1 MLLRTSEFAVSLPH
15 EPLSSPVLT
24 LEQRHSQAHSPPSRD
39 WISSSIPN
47 IFSTEK
53 SNPSNPWDNFLY
65 ALFQVSQTDPLFQ
78 SQQRE
83 FPQNSNLTTDS
94 LLEELQQSLPG
105 RAGEFH
111 TGFAELK
118 AHSGQTS
125 LTPAPSP
132 IPRHS
137 TTASPPLP
145 CLSFHTL
152 FSLPRV
158 YLSHPSS
165 PD

>member
-1 MLLRTSEFAVSLPH
+1 MLLRTSEFAVFPH
-15 EPLSSPVLT
+15 EPLSSVLT
-24 LEQRHSQAHSPPSRD
+24 LSKDTPRHTVHQAD

-83 FPQNSNLTTDS
+83 FPKTQTWPRDS
-94 LLEELQQSLPG
+94 PPWGASVEPLRG

-111 TGFAELK
+111 TGFGRAEGPQWADITHPCTL
-118 AHSGQTS
+118 
-125 LTPAPSP
+125 P

-137 TTASPPLP
+137 TIASPPLP

-152 FSLPRV
+152 FSLPRM